1 MPVNTG
7 RSERVFSSRERR
19 FSLMMRLYDR
29 CGIFEGTVLVNDAGM
44 KSDLNFLS
52 CFVMPYG
59 AKFT

>member
-1 MPVNTG
+1 
-7 RSERVFSSRERR
+7 
-19 FSLMMRLYDR
+19 MMRLYDR